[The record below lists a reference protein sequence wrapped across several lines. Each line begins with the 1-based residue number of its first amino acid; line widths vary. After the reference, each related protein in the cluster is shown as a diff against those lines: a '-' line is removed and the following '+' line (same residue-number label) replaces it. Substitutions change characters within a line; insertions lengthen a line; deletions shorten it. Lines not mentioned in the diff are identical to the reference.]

1 MSTHPN
7 PEQLADRLRQAREVA
22 GLSIEDVGAR
32 LACRYVGT
40 EAMALKSGIEEI
52 AAIEAGKEDGGKLLV
67 VFLAR
72 LYGCS
77 VSQLVS
83 EPIDL
88 DGLTPIEA
96 FNRNLITEGSL
107 MELLGVSRLEAREM
121 VSEDGKPNA

>member
-1 MSTHPN
+1 
-7 PEQLADRLRQAREVA
+7 
-22 GLSIEDVGAR
+22 
-32 LACRYVGT
+32 
-40 EAMALKSGIEEI
+40 MALKSGIEEI

-77 VSQLVS
+77 VSQLVG

-88 DGLTPIEA
+88 GGLTPIEA
-96 FNRNLITEGSL
+96 FNRGLITEGSL

-121 VSEDGKPNA
+121 VLEK

>member
-1 MSTHPN
+1 MTHPN
-7 PEQLADRLRQAREVA
+7 PQQLADRLRQAREAA
-22 GLSIEDVGAR
+22 GLSIEVVGAR
-32 LACRYVGT
+32 LACRYVGN

-52 AAIEAGKEDGGKLLV
+52 EAIEAGKEDGGKLLV

-77 VSQLVS
+77 FSQLVS

-96 FNRNLITEGSL
+96 FNRGLITEGRL
-107 MELLGVSRLEAREM
+107 MELLGVSRLEARRM
-121 VSEDGKPNA
+121 VLEDGRAND